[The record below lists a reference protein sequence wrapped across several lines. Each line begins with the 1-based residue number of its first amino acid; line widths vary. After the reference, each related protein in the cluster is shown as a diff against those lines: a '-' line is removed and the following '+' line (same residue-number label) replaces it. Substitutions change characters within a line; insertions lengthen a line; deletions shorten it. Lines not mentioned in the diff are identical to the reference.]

1 MAGLMK
7 RNESSRIVNL
17 SSMMA
22 KFAYNFEV
30 NDLYKFS
37 GTLNDYSVTKLCIN
51 LFTIELADRLK
62 QTGIS
67 VYSVNP
73 GNVDTDILTGRYTPG
88 PLKIMVKL
96 VMSFFLK
103 VKRFKFCL

>member
-22 KFAYNFEV
+22 KFVCNFEV
-30 NDLYKFS
+30 NELYQFS
-37 GTLNDYSVTKLCIN
+37 GTLNDYSLTKLCIN
-51 LFTIELADRLK
+51 LFTIELANRLK

-73 GNVDTDILTGRYTPG
+73 GIVDTDILTGRFRPG
-88 PLKIMVKL
+88 PLKIMVKFL
-96 VMSFFLK
+96 MNFCLK